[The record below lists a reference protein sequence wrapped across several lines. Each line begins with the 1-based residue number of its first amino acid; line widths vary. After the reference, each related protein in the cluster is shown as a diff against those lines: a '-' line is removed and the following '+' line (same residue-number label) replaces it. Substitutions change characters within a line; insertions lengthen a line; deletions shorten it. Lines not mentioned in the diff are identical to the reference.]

1 MNNKSCILW
10 PQVNGKASKLY
21 KELLNRNKIPRPL
34 VNLIYASYIS
44 SDMAQESTQV
54 ETPK

>member
-34 VNLIYASYIS
+34 VNLI
-44 SDMAQESTQV
+44 
-54 ETPK
+54 